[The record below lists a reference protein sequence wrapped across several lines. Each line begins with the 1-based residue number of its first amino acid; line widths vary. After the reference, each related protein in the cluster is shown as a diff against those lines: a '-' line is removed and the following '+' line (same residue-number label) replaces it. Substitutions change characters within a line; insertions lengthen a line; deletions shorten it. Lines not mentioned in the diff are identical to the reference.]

1 MIYLLTGI
9 IAAIVHVVSGPD
21 HLAAVTP
28 LAIESKRKSWSIGL
42 SWGIGHTFGMLLI
55 GMLFIL
61 FKDFVNVDLISK
73 YGEIVVG
80 FLLIGIGAW
89 AIAKIYIKHGALFHK
104 HVHPHVH
111 DDEVHIHF
119 HSHENEEIHTHTH
132 KKTHNQ
138 NCITAISIGIL
149 HGVAG
154 VSHLFAVLPTIAFPS
169 KYESTFY
176 LTGFGFGTISAMIL
190 FAMILGIIGQK
201 TSENKQQK
209 FYNYLRLSGGSV
221 AIIVGVLWIVFSV

>member
-55 GMLFIL
+55 GVLFIL
-61 FKDFVNVDLISK
+61 FKGFINVDLISK
-73 YGEIVVG
+73 YGEIFVG

-89 AIAKIYIKHGALFHK
+89 AIAKIYIKHSSLFH
-104 HVHPHVH
+104 HHSHPHIH
-111 DDEVHIHF
+111 DNEVHIHF
-119 HSHENEEIHTHTH
+119 HSHETEEIHKHEH

-138 NCITAISIGIL
+138 NCLTAVSIGIL
-149 HGVAG
+149 HGFAG
-154 VSHLFAVLPTIAFPS
+154 VSHLFAILPTIAFPS
-169 KYESTFY
+169 KYESSIY
-176 LTGFGFGTISAMIL
+176 LTGFGFGTISAMII
-190 FAMILGIIGQK
+190 FAIILGILGQK

-209 FYNYLRLSGGSV
+209 FYTYLRLIGGAT
-221 AIIVGVLWIVFSV
+221 AIIVGVLWIVFSI